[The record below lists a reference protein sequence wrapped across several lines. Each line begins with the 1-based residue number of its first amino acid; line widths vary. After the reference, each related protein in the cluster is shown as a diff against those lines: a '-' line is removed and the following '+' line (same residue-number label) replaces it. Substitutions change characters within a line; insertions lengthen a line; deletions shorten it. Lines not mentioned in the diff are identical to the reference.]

1 MTENDVHDIK
11 QVIEES
17 YIRGIHEEQ
26 NRALIDEGFHSAFE
40 MLVLDDKNVSRVNV
54 DEWMPRIESMKE
66 SNPDMWATPTSHE
79 FQLIDVAGNAAVAKL
94 DVYKGD
100 EFFSVDYMLL
110 YKIGGKWQIVS
121 KVFSV

>member
-1 MTENDVHDIK
+1 MLENDVHEIT

-17 YIRGIHEEQ
+17 YIRGIHEKQ
-26 NRALIDEGFHSAFE
+26 NRELIDEGFHSAFE

-54 DEWMPRIESMKE
+54 DEWLPRIAAMKE
-66 SNPDMWATPTSHE
+66 SNPDMWASPTLHE
-79 FQLIDVAGNAAVAKL
+79 IQLIDVSGNAAVAKL
-94 DVYKGD
+94 NVYKGD